1 MSDSI
6 GAVTQIQAAVGMQEP
21 SLAQLVAARDSAPDS
36 QTNPVPTDQVHLSG
50 EATKS
55 VSAKAQESPQD
66 NLNPVKQIVK
76 QSTEQPQPATKPVH
90 VVALTR
96 ASNYDR

>member
-50 EATKS
+50 EAQSSSADATKS
-55 VSAKAQESPQD
+55 VSQRAQEAAQAS
-66 NLNPVKQIVK
+66 LNPIKQIVK
-76 QSTEQPQPATKPVH
+76 ANTEQPQAATKPVH
-90 VVALTR
+90 VVA
-96 ASNYDR
+96 